1 MKSSTPPD
9 AVRLS
14 PNAITVLEKRYLL
27 KDETGVP
34 VESPSDL
41 FWRVAR
47 TVARADANYGATDAV
62 VEKVAGDFFGL
73 MAHRLFVPNS
83 PTLMNAGRPLGQLSA
98 CFVLPVDDALSNG
111 KSGIYDTLRAM
122 ALVHQSGG
130 GTGFSFSRLRP
141 KNDIVRSTMGVASGP
156 VSFMSLFDASTDV
169 VKQGGT
175 RRGANMG
182 ILRVDHPDILEFI
195 TCKDDTTKITNFN
208 ISVAVTDAFMAAVEA
223 DGLYDLIHPKA
234 GEVTGQLRAREVWE
248 LIIHGAW
255 KTGEPGVFF
264 VDRANYY
271 NPVPHLGSYEATNP
285 CGEQPLLPYDV
296 CNLGSINLGVFVK
309 PVEKDGKGGKS
320 LPRAE
325 RGDGTVERRIDW
337 DRLRQVVHLS
347 THFLENVIDAN
358 QYPLSEIT
366 ELAQRIRR
374 IGLGVMGLADV
385 FVKLGMPYD
394 SEEGVALGRRIQQ
407 FVDEEAKVES
417 ERLARERGVFP
428 EWERSIWGPDETC
441 ARGPKG
447 ERIRPMRRLRNC
459 NVTTVAPTGTISIIA
474 GCSSGIEP
482 LFAVAF
488 MRNQAGVLMPDVNED
503 FVAIAQQ
510 EGWYSE
516 DLMRRIAEAGHI
528 DFPEVPVKWQRVFVT
543 ANAIKPEW
551 HIRMQAAFQEFN
563 DSAISKTCNFANDAT
578 EEYVEEIYRLAY
590 RLNCKGVTVYRDGSR
605 EMQVL
610 SAGATAKKVV
620 EDAGKSGSS
629 GRTAGEKLSASS
641 APSASSAD
649 LYGEIAELRAE
660 NERLQRLV
668 HELESENLQRRQKRS
683 RPDVLRGTTRR
694 VETPLGTLYVTITED
709 EKGQP
714 FEVFMTLG
722 KAGGALMADVESL
735 GRLISLALRS
745 GIPIKEIYRQLR
757 GISSDRVIGLGPN
770 KILSVPDA
778 VGIAIERWMQEKQ
791 GIQQE
796 LLPRAG
802 QPEVAPVVPQPVGQG
817 SDRGEQMVFGGMQ
830 QMLSGAC
837 PDCGSQLEFAE
848 GCMKCHVCGFSECG

>member
-1 MKSSTPPD
+1 
-9 AVRLS
+9 
-14 PNAITVLEKRYLL
+14 
-27 KDETGVP
+27 
-34 VESPSDL
+34 
-41 FWRVAR
+41 
-47 TVARADANYGATDAV
+47 
-62 VEKVAGDFFGL
+62 
-73 MAHRLFVPNS
+73 
-83 PTLMNAGRPLGQLSA
+83 
-98 CFVLPVDDALSNG
+98 
-111 KSGIYDTLRAM
+111 
-122 ALVHQSGG
+122 
-130 GTGFSFSRLRP
+130 
-141 KNDIVRSTMGVASGP
+141 MGVASGP
-156 VSFMSLFDASTDV
+156 VSFMTLFDASTDV

-182 ILRVDHPDILEFI
+182 ILRVDHPDIMEFI
-195 TCKDDTTKITNFN
+195 TCKDDTTKVTNFN

-223 DGLYDLIHPKA
+223 NGMYDLLHPKTRQ
-234 GEVTGQLRAREVWE
+234 VTGQLPAREVWE
-248 LIIHGAW
+248 RIIHGAW

-264 VDRANYY
+264 VDKANHY
-271 NPVPHLGSYEATNP
+271 NPVPHLGEYEATNP

-296 CNLGSINLGVFVK
+296 CNLGSINLGEFVR
-309 PVEKDGKGGKS
+309 KDGKDGRDGRDGKGD
-320 LPRAE
+320 AE
-325 RGDGTVERRIDW
+325 IDW
-337 DRLRQVVHLS
+337 EHLRRVVHLS

-358 QYPLSEIT
+358 QYPLPEIT

-385 FVKLGMPYD
+385 FVKLGVPYD
-394 SEEGVALGRRIQQ
+394 SEEGVALGRKIQQ
-407 FVDEEAKVES
+407 FVDEEAKTES
-417 ERLARERGVFP
+417 ERLASERGVFP
-428 EWERSIWGPDETC
+428 EWERSIWGPDETA
-441 ARGPKG
+441 ARDANG
-447 ERIRPMRRLRNC
+447 ERIRPMRRLRHC

-488 MRNQAGVLMPDVNED
+488 MRNQAGSLMPDVNED
-503 FVAIAQQ
+503 FIGIAKA
-510 EGWYSE
+510 EGWHSDE
-516 DLMRRIAEAGHI
+516 LMRKIAETGHI
-528 DFPEVPVKWQRVFVT
+528 DFPEVPAKWQRVFVT
-543 ANAIKPEW
+543 ANGIKPEW
-551 HIRMQAAFQEFN
+551 HIRMQAAFQEYN
-563 DSAISKTCNFANDAT
+563 DSAISKTCNFAHDAT

-610 SAGATAKKVV
+610 STGSTAKKVT
-620 EDAGKSGSS
+620 EQHGGA
-629 GRTAGEKLSASS
+629 AA
-641 APSASSAD
+641 AD
-649 LYGEIAELRAE
+649 LHGEIAELRAE
-660 NERLQRLV
+660 NERLQRIV

-683 RPDVLRGTTRR
+683 RPEVLRGTTRR

-709 EKGQP
+709 DRGQP

-796 LLPRAG
+796 LLPQAG
-802 QPEVAPVVPQPVGQG
+802 RGGPQGIASQIEVAPMVAQPLSHAGD
-817 SDRGEQMVFGGMQ
+817 SGEQMVLSGMQ
-830 QMLSGAC
+830 QTLSGAC